1 MPGSKTGLLGLKTSG
16 EKLKRGRRKKKRKKE
31 EKRERKE
38 EKKRRKRKERRKEG
52 DGLYL
57 KGAPD
62 VRHAP
67 TREARKI
74 FEPFF
79 G

>member
-1 MPGSKTGLLGLKTSG
+1 MPGSKTSLLGLKTSG
-16 EKLKRGRRKKKRKKE
+16 EKLKTGRRKKKRKKE
-31 EKRERKE
+31 ERKE
-38 EKKRRKRKERRKEG
+38 EKKRKKRKEKKKEG